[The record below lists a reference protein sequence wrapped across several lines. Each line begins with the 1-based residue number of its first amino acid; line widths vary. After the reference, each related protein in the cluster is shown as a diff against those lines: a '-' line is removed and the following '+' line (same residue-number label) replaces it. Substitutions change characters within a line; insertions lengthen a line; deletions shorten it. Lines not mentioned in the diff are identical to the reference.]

1 MKAGLSILGAL
12 LLTGVLIY
20 SWGRSIPREH
30 VAVVS
35 VEVAAAPAEVL
46 AVVTEY
52 REYSKWRPDVKKVEI
67 AGDVVT
73 ETTGFGSI
81 SYRVLEKSERRYVTE
96 IVADAQK
103 APFGGTW
110 TYEFEPVAKGTQVR
124 ITERG
129 FVNPA
134 VTRILSKYVFGHET
148 TLKQYASDLERRFT
162 KKS

>member
-1 MKAGLSILGAL
+1 M
-12 LLTGVLIY
+12 
-20 SWGRSIPREH
+20 
-30 VAVVS
+30 VS
-35 VEVAAAPAEVL
+35 LEVSAPPAEVL
-46 AVVTEY
+46 AAITGYGEY
-52 REYSKWRPDVKKVEI
+52 PQWRPDVQKVEI

-96 IVADAQK
+96 IVADAQT

-110 TYEFEPVAKGTQVR
+110 TYEFEPAAKGGTRVR

-134 VTRILSKYVFGHET
+134 VMRILSKYVFGHET
-148 TLKQYASDLERRFT
+148 TLKKFAADLERRFA
-162 KKS
+162 KPN

>member
-1 MKAGLSILGAL
+1 MKAGLGVLGAL
-12 LLTGVLIY
+12 VLMGVLIY
-20 SWGRSIPREH
+20 AWGRSIPREH
-30 VAVVS
+30 VAAVS
-35 VEVAAAPAEVL
+35 VEVAAAPVEVI
-46 AVVTEY
+46 AVVTAYAEFP
-52 REYSKWRPDVKKVEI
+52 KWRPDVKKVEI

-73 ETTGFGSI
+73 ETTGFGPI

-96 IVADAQK
+96 IVADAQA

-110 TYEFEPVAKGTQVR
+110 TYEFEPVAKGTRVR

-134 VTRILSKYVFGHET
+134 VMRILSKYVFGHET
-148 TLKQYASDLERRFT
+148 TLKQYASDLERRFA